1 MDTNENNVMNEIKPQ
16 SENKKSNKK
25 IILIT
30 TISIVLI
37 CIIVSILVI
46 TGIFKSNG
54 EKFAKFLTKDQ
65 YIVQMVENRAEDFSD
80 DGETNINIALKKKFL
95 STIDSTFTLLGN
107 DLILDANVVKQEESI
122 DTKAALKLGKFDLQ
136 TLELVKENDTVAIS
150 VPNLFSD
157 FIVLNNENAEE
168 IARKLGFIEDSG
180 DYYTASKD
188 IESILNKYGKVLVKS
203 INNYID
209 IKNNIEV
216 NINQNTYTTKE
227 YILALTEKDI
237 NQITINI
244 LEKLKDDEKT
254 INLFLTYANL
264 EVETLKENINNLYN
278 ELLEDIENIQN
289 EEIILE
295 VKLNVLDNKTI
306 KTTIDFNKTFQIILL
321 ANQDEKNDYALLS
334 LRVNDTILDLEYN
347 GAKEEE
353 NYIGEL
359 ELKSEDKSLTVLE
372 LNVAEEIDSTKT
384 VRKITEL
391 NALLLNKATD
401 EEIENL
407 RKEIERNLGISEDNV
422 EITIYGEG
430 EFKVYNEDA
439 IVKVLKPSIEAYNKI
454 EIGMVKDK
462 VIEIMGE
469 PSAAF
474 EVDKRENM
482 GWYFD
487 ENNSIYFISVEL
499 TDGKISKVYNDITS
513 DMIDNVQVSVE
524 LGTTIEDITKYI
536 DGLKLGMTKSEV
548 GNILGDKYLEIS
560 KDEEGYKTYKW
571 YDKRENILVIEFDN
585 EEKVSFVNEVTID
598 M

>member
-1 MDTNENNVMNEIKPQ
+1 MDTNENNINEIKPQ

-25 IILIT
+25 VILIT
-30 TISIVLI
+30 TISVIVI
-37 CIIVSILVI
+37 AIIVSILIISGV
-46 TGIFKSNG
+46 FKSKG
-54 EKFAKFLTKDQ
+54 EKFAMLLTKDQ
-65 YIVQMVENRAEDFSD
+65 YIVQMVENRVEDFRD

-150 VPNLFSD
+150 VPNLFEN
-157 FIVLNNENAEE
+157 FIVLNNENPEE
-168 IARKLGFIEDSG
+168 IARKLGFIEGSG
-180 DYYTASKD
+180 DYTINKDVENIVKKYSK
-188 IESILNKYGKVLVKS
+188 ILIKS

-216 NINQNTYTTKE
+216 NIKENTYTTKE

-237 NQITINI
+237 NQIALNI
-244 LEKLKDDEKT
+244 LEKLKDDDKT
-254 INLFLTYANL
+254 INILTTYIQAEN
-264 EVETLKENINNLYN
+264 LKENINNLYN
-278 ELLEDIENIQN
+278 DLLEDIENIQN

-295 VKLNVLDNKTI
+295 VKLNGLDNKTI
-306 KTTIDFNKTFQIILL
+306 KTTINLNDVFEIILL

-334 LRVNDTILDLEYN
+334 ISVNDTILDLEYN

-353 NYIGEL
+353 NYVGEV
-359 ELKSEDKSLTVLE
+359 ELKAEDKSLTVLE
-372 LNVAEEIDSTKT
+372 LNIEKIKDSVKT
-384 VRKITEL
+384 LRKINEL
-391 NALLLNKATD
+391 NALLLNVATD

-407 RKEIERNLGISEDNV
+407 RKQIERNLGIV
-422 EITIYGEG
+422 EENTEMTIYEEG

-439 IVKVLKPSIEAYNKI
+439 IIKILEPSKEVYNQI
-454 EIGMVKDK
+454 EIGMEKNK

-469 PSAAF
+469 PSASF
-474 EVDKRENM
+474 EVEERENM

-499 TDGKISKVYNDITS
+499 TDGKISKVYNDIVS
-513 DMIDNVQVSVE
+513 DMEDNVRISVE
-524 LGTTIEDITKYI
+524 LGTTIEDVTSYI
-536 DGLKLGMTKSEV
+536 SKLEYGMTKSEV
-548 GNILGDKYLEIS
+548 VNILGDKYLEIS

-571 YDKRENILVIEFDN
+571 YDKRENILVIEFDK